1 VPFVHIFHSR
11 DFSQER
17 VEHLGDAVHQAL
29 MDTFGVASDDLF
41 QAFSARSAGSQLRI
55 TPAFLGIR
63 HSADAVFVQ
72 ITCAPGR
79 TVEQKRA
86 LFAAI
91 VSHAQAMAHV
101 DPGDVI
107 VNLVESSREN
117 WSFGNGHAQLA
128 A

>member
-1 VPFVHIFHSR
+1 MPFVHILHSR

-17 VEHLGDAVHQAL
+17 VEQLEDAVHRAL
-29 MDTFGVASDDLF
+29 MGTFGVASDDLF
-41 QAFSARSAGSQLRI
+41 QAFSARSVGCQLRI

-63 HSADAVFVQ
+63 HAADAAFVQ

-91 VSHAQAMAHV
+91 ASHAQAMANA
-101 DPGDVI
+101 DPRTSSSTWSSP
-107 VNLVESSREN
+107 VETTGLSATALRSL
-117 WSFGNGHAQLA
+117 HQ
-128 A
+128 